1 MSICKLI
8 FGYLFRPKVVITIII
23 PQMIQHKSF
32 EFQKKMIMLQKEKWQ
47 VAHVIPKVAHAN
59 IFVSENVSVSNS
71 WFDLSSLSIFLNWPY
86 FWCDIIK
93 RLGTWNIFWP
103 PNDFNSF
110 SFSFIVAWDWRFD
123 LFLETLYLINSYLLL
138 SIVFWSVAKNSKEHT
153 KWDYQAH
160 IMHPFYLMYEC
171 GLAVTIMTHSNF

>member
-1 MSICKLI
+1 MFDPKLSISKLT

-71 WFDLSSLSIFLNWPY
+71 
-86 FWCDIIK
+86 
-93 RLGTWNIFWP
+93 
-103 PNDFNSF
+103 
-110 SFSFIVAWDWRFD
+110 
-123 LFLETLYLINSYLLL
+123 
-138 SIVFWSVAKNSKEHT
+138 
-153 KWDYQAH
+153 
-160 IMHPFYLMYEC
+160 
-171 GLAVTIMTHSNF
+171 